1 LANREGRILLTRDK
15 DFVKRVLRKK
25 IKVGLIYIVVP
36 VRKENY
42 PRLAKIIKDNLD
54 KSIGKLMVVYEDY
67 AEIISL

>member
-1 LANREGRILLTRDK
+1 
-15 DFVKRVLRKK
+15 LRKK